1 MVEEI
6 EEMEKVNLKNSE
18 EGQSEEVQAIID
30 RMPTYWVKWVA
41 LSIGVLMGV
50 ILLLGFLIQYP
61 DTVDGQISITASRA
75 PVRLVANSNGR
86 LALLKSNHTQL
97 RKGDVISYIENGA
110 DYRHVLMVDSLLDMV
125 TNILQDS
132 YPLPDTLL
140 LGEVSS
146 AYNSYLLSYRQYER
160 LRSSDL
166 YTTMRQNLKQQIEC
180 DEAIVD
186 NLTNELILKKEV
198 LDNTFAQLNNDSILL
213 SIKGIS
219 VEEYHQQRASYL
231 SMKEAQLNL
240 ESNRLTKKSEIS
252 RNKMEIQRILLE
264 ETESIEKNYSE
275 LIAHKNELSNVL
287 NLWKE
292 RYLQYSSIEG
302 ELEYLGFW
310 RDNTF
315 IQSGQELFSVIPDKN
330 SILGEVMIP
339 SFGAGKVEIGQTA
352 NVKVNNYPY
361 DEYGMLKGI
370 VVSVS
375 RITNKV
381 KTQEGTGD
389 AYLVIVA
396 FPNGTITNFGK
407 LLPLDFDTKGTVEI
421 ITKRKRL
428 VERLFDNLKSKGEK

>member
-1 MVEEI
+1 MIEDMQETEKPITDIEI
-6 EEMEKVNLKNSE
+6 EEK
-18 EGQSEEVQAIID
+18 SEEVQAIID

-41 LSIGVLMGV
+41 LSIGTLMGL

-61 DTVDGQISITASRA
+61 DTVDGQISITASKA
-75 PVRLVANSNGR
+75 PVRLVANSSGR
-86 LALLKSNHTQL
+86 IALLKDNHTL
-97 RKGDVISYIENGA
+97 LDNNDVISYIVNGA
-110 DYRHVLMVDSLLDMV
+110 NYKHILMVDSLLGIV
-125 TNILQDS
+125 SSISHNS

-146 AYNSYLLSYRQYER
+146 AYNSFLLSYQQYER
-160 LRSSDL
+160 LCTSDL
-166 YTTMRQNLKQQIEC
+166 YATMCRNLRQQIEC
-180 DEAIVD
+180 DEAVVD

-198 LDNTFAQLNNDSILL
+198 LSNALEQLNKDSVLL

-219 VEEYHQQRASYL
+219 VEDYHQQRATYL

-240 ESNRLTKKSEIS
+240 ESGRLTKKSEIS
-252 RNKMEIQRILLE
+252 RNKMEIQRIILE
-264 ETESIEKNYSE
+264 ETETKEKSYSE
-275 LIAHKNELSNVL
+275 LIAHKNELSNAL

-292 RYLQYSSIEG
+292 RYLQYSPIKG

-310 RDNTF
+310 RNNSF

-339 SFGAGKVEIGQTA
+339 SFGAGKVEVGQTA
-352 NVKVNNYPY
+352 NVKINNYPY
-361 DEYGMLKGI
+361 DEYGMLKGTVI
-370 VVSVS
+370 SVS

-381 KTQEGTGD
+381 KTQEGTGE
-389 AYLVIVA
+389 AYLVIVT
-396 FPNGTITNFGK
+396 FPDGTVSNFGK
-407 LLPLDFDTKGTVEI
+407 LLPLDFETKGTVEI